1 MIMEFYGRI
10 KLSRGDVMIFV
21 IAFVTPIIAIVFFV
35 NCVSIVK
42 KLIKGQDVHN
52 QAILNGLVFG
62 FIIFSIIWS
71 ALLTE

>member
-1 MIMEFYGRI
+1 MGFYGI
-10 KLSRGDVMIFV
+10 VELSRGVYMIFV
-21 IAFVTPIIAIVFFV
+21 IAYVTPIIAIVFFI

-42 KLIKGQDVHN
+42 KVIKGNDVHN
-52 QAILNGLVFG
+52 QAVLNGLMFG

>member
-1 MIMEFYGRI
+1 VVAKNY
-10 KLSRGDVMIFV
+10 LGDVMIFV
-21 IAFVTPIIAIVFFV
+21 IAYVTPIIAIVFFM
-35 NCVSIVK
+35 NCVSSAK

-52 QAILNGLVFG
+52 QAILNGFMFG

>member
-1 MIMEFYGRI
+1 
-10 KLSRGDVMIFV
+10 MIFV
-21 IAFVTPIIAIVFFV
+21 IAYVTPIIAIVFFMY
-35 NCVSIVK
+35 CVSIAK

-52 QAILNGLVFG
+52 QAILNGLMFG

>member
-1 MIMEFYGRI
+1 MEFYGSVE
-10 KLSRGDVMIFV
+10 LLRGDVMIFV
-21 IAFVTPIIAIVFFV
+21 IVYVTPIIAIVFFI

-42 KLIKGQDVHN
+42 KLIKGHDVHN

-71 ALLTE
+71 SLLNE